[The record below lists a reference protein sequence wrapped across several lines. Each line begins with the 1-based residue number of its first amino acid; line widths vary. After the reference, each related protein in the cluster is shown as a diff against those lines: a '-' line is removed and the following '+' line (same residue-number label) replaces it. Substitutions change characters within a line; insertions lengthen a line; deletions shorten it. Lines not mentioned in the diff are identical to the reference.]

1 MPAAT
6 IATVPATATEGR
18 DRVLNHAR
26 ALFVERGFD
35 GVSMQQ
41 IADAAS
47 LTKAALYYHFR
58 DKEDLFGHV
67 MRREMDRFRLGVV
80 AALEGDGDL
89 RSQLERIVR
98 QVFASIR
105 SDFGR
110 LMIDLKEHVSSA
122 RREAIGC
129 QPDPA
134 YDLIRPRLE
143 AAVAAGEIR
152 DDLDL
157 DLVVGL
163 FFGMVFSQVQLAKL
177 GGPEPPAEGIAAA
190 IVEVLF
196 CGIAPR
202 AAV

>member
-6 IATVPATATEGR
+6 SATATTHATEGR

-41 IADAAS
+41 IADAAG

-67 MRREMDRFRLGVV
+67 MRREIDRVRLGLVTAV
-80 AALEGDGDL
+80 EADGGL
-89 RSQLERIVR
+89 RSQLERMAR
-98 QVFASIR
+98 QLFASVQ

-110 LMIDLKEHVSSA
+110 LMMDVKEHVSAA
-122 RREAIGC
+122 RREALGC
-129 QPDPA
+129 QPDPP
-134 YDLIRPRLE
+134 YDILRPRLE

-152 DDLDL
+152 DDIDL
-157 DLVVGL
+157 DLVVTL
-163 FFGMVFSQVQLAKL
+163 FFGMVFSQVQLAKI
-177 GGPEPPAEGIAAA
+177 GGPEPPAEGVATA
-190 IVEVLF
+190 IVDVLF
-196 CGIAPR
+196 DGIAPR
-202 AAV
+202 SPA

>member
-1 MPAAT
+1 MPTAT
-6 IATVPATATEGR
+6 RTTNAVEATEGR

-41 IADAAS
+41 IADAAG
-47 LTKAALYYHFR
+47 LTKAALYYHVR

-67 MRREMDRFRLGVV
+67 MRREIDRVRLGL
-80 AALEGDGDL
+80 AAAVEAEGDL
-89 RSQLERIVR
+89 RPQLERMAR
-98 QVFASIR
+98 QIFASVQ

-110 LMIDLKEHVSSA
+110 LMMDVKEHVSAA

-129 QPDPA
+129 QPDPP
-134 YDLIRPRLE
+134 YDILRPRLE

-152 DDLDL
+152 DDVDL
-157 DLVVGL
+157 DLVVAL

-177 GGPEPPAEGIAAA
+177 GGPEPPADGVAAT
-190 IVEVLF
+190 IVDVLF
-196 CGIAPR
+196 DGIAPR
-202 AAV
+202 SPA